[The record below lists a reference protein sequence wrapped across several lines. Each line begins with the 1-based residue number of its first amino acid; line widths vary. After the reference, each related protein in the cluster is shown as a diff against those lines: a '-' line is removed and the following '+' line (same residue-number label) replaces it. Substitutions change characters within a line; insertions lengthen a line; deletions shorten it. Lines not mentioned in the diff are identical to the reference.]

1 MEKKNWF
8 SHAGLAVV
16 CALFLVLSFGCAG
29 TMTGSKSQAAIAIDP
44 PTGKKATAITIS
56 GSGFKPQEEVDIVI
70 TLGPGQKVGLG
81 TSKVEIIVADDKG
94 EFSVP
99 SAIPRLANP
108 GSYPIEVEGNMGS
121 MFSTTLVVT
130 E

>member
-1 MEKKNWF
+1 MKIMNSF
-8 SHAGLAVV
+8 SRAGLAIV
-16 CALFLVLSFGCAG
+16 CAFLLMFTFGCAG
-29 TMTGSKSQAAIAIDP
+29 TMSSGTDKAAITMDP
-44 PTGKKATAITIS
+44 PTGKKATAITIN
-56 GSGFKPQEEVDIVI
+56 GSGFQPQEEVDIVI

-81 TSKVEIIVADDKG
+81 TSKVEVIVADDKG

-121 MFSTTLVVT
+121 MFNTVLVVI